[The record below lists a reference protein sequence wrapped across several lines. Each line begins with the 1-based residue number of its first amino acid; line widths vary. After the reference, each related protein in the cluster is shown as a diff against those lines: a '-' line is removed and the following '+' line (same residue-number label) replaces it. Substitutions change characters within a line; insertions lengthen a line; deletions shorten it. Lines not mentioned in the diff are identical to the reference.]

1 MKAQQLKKIPAWI
14 YYITGASGL
23 GMCLW
28 MFLSH
33 FTTEAS
39 HPWLEL
45 GAGWMLAGLL
55 CIWCGMDY
63 NRSPVIRFFC
73 MLFFGLIAFIHWLEF
88 FRGHLP
94 VYVPITQSLPFV
106 LLISAELIICNL
118 VKE

>member
-14 YYITGASGL
+14 YYGTGISGL
-23 GMCLW
+23 GMFVW
-28 MFLSH
+28 MFVSH
-33 FTTEAS
+33 FDDEFS

-45 GAGWMLAGLL
+45 GTGWMLAGLL
-55 CIWCGMDY
+55 CIWCGKDY

-73 MLFFGLIAFIHWLEF
+73 MLFFGMIGFIHWLEF
-88 FRGHLP
+88 FRGFLHL
-94 VYVPITQSLPFV
+94 YVPVTQSIPFV